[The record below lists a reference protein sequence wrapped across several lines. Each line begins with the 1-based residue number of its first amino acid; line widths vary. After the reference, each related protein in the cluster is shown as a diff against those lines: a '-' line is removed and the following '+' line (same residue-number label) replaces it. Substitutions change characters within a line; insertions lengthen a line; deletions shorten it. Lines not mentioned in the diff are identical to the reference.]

1 MSSVIMSFKMA
12 FASVWA
18 SKVRS
23 FLTMLGI
30 IIGVAAVIVLVSMVS
45 SATKSI
51 KIQLESMGT
60 NLITVNINRGWG
72 SGRSVSNDELQAFCD
87 ENSDIIAYCSPSVT
101 SRATI
106 KYGGDNVSSTLY
118 GVSGEYMEIR
128 NREVISGRNF
138 TQNDIKDRNN
148 VCIIGEYQVQELFGG
163 MDPVDQDIKVN
174 NEVFRVIGVLDQKSS
189 NVSAGGE
196 DDLIMIPYSKAQ
208 RLLRNAG
215 ITSFVISATS
225 SDYTDDATE
234 AVENFLYKKF
244 KNDNFY
250 NVSDQAASIDIV
262 NEALAPMAL
271 LAAGIAGIS
280 LIVAGIG
287 IMNIML
293 VTVTERTREIGI
305 RKSIGAKTGT
315 ILTQFLIESAV
326 LSGLGGIIGI
336 VVGVSG
342 SAAISM
348 AMDMPVLT
356 IWEQMGTIVGSFLFS
371 AAMGIVFGLY
381 PARRAAKLNPVDAL
395 RFD

>member
-1 MSSVIMSFKMA
+1 MKFIMSFKMA
-12 FASVWA
+12 LSSIWS

-30 IIGVAAVIVLVSMVS
+30 IIGVAAVILLVSMVS

-51 KIQLESMGT
+51 KLELESMGT
-60 NLITVNINRGWG
+60 NLISVNINRGWG
-72 SGRSVSNDELQAFCD
+72 SGRSVSNSELQAFCD
-87 ENSDIIAYCSPSVT
+87 ENADIIAYCSPAIV
-101 SRATI
+101 SRGTI
-106 KYGGDNVSSTLY
+106 KYGGNNISSALY
-118 GVSGEYMEIR
+118 GVSGEYMPIK
-128 NREVISGRNF
+128 NREVVSGRNF
-138 TQNDIKDRNN
+138 NENDIANRSN
-148 VCIIGEYQVQELFGG
+148 VCIIGEYLVKELFGG
-163 MDPVDQDIKVN
+163 MDAINQELKVN
-174 NEVFRVIGVLDQKSS
+174 NEVFKVVGVLDQKSS
-189 NVSAGGE
+189 NVSQGGE
-196 DDLIMIPYSKAQ
+196 DDMIMIPYSKAQ

-215 ITSFVISATS
+215 ISSFVISAVS

-250 NVSDQAASIDIV
+250 NVSDQAASIDII
-262 NEALAPMAL
+262 NDALAPMAL
-271 LAAGIAGIS
+271 LAAAIAGIS
-280 LIVAGIG
+280 LVVAGIG

-315 ILTQFLIESAV
+315 ILMQFLVESAA
-326 LSGLGGIIGI
+326 LSCIGGLIGI
-336 VVGVSG
+336 VIGVAG
-342 SAAISM
+342 SAGIST
-348 AMDMPVLT
+348 AMDLPVLT
-356 IWEQMGTIVGSFLFS
+356 IWEQMGTIIGSFLFS